1 MEVWFRQV
9 SLEVW
14 FRQVSL
20 EVWFR
25 QVSLEVWFRQVSL
38 EVWFR
43 QVSLYLLLFVSDS
56 YNITNAKGKV
66 AKFILFKQA
75 YKLGEDIVGVFNFAD
90 ASVPCVQVSCFI
102 FYHFPIKNHFEHQT
116 HDDKTNET
124 ITSVFKVSTYIITS
138 IQSLP

>member
-1 MEVWFRQV
+1 VIKYVETLKTDVIVSSPNVIYANLICINQTQV
-9 SLEVW
+9 GPM
-14 FRQVSL
+14 

-75 YKLGEDIVGVFNFAD
+75 YKLGEDIVGVFNL
-90 ASVPCVQVSCFI
+90 V
-102 FYHFPIKNHFEHQT
+102 
-116 HDDKTNET
+116 
-124 ITSVFKVSTYIITS
+124 
-138 IQSLP
+138 